1 MLDCRAVIQRMKNR
15 LSDAWRA
22 HEKLKKKAVSELM
35 LAPDAT
41 LGERVRYY
49 RCLRGYT
56 QEYVALEC
64 GTSTSRIRQIEKD
77 LCSPRAATIDKIAE
91 VLEVSQEAL
100 MRPTDDFI
108 MEAQQSEFLDNL
120 QRMISIYYGLREEER
135 KIMSVQV
142 KFFTEMYEQVA
153 RE

>member
-1 MLDCRAVIQRMKNR
+1 M
-15 LSDAWRA
+15 
-22 HEKLKKKAVSELM
+22 KKKPVSELM
-35 LAPDAT
+35 LAPDAP

-64 GTSTSRIRQIEKD
+64 GTSTSRIRQIEKGR
-77 LCSPRAATIDKIAE
+77 CSPRAATIDKIAE
-91 VLEVSQEAL
+91 VLEVSREAL

-120 QRMISIYYGLREEER
+120 QRMISIYYGLQGDER
-135 KIMSVQV
+135 RIMNVQV
-142 KFFTEMYEQVA
+142 QFFTDMYEKLTKK
-153 RE
+153 

>member
-1 MLDCRAVIQRMKNR
+1 
-15 LSDAWRA
+15 
-22 HEKLKKKAVSELM
+22 
-35 LAPDAT
+35 
-41 LGERVRYY
+41 
-49 RCLRGYT
+49 
-56 QEYVALEC
+56 
-64 GTSTSRIRQIEKD
+64 
-77 LCSPRAATIDKIAE
+77 
-91 VLEVSQEAL
+91 

-120 QRMISIYYGLREEER
+120 QHMISIYYGLREEER